1 MRSVKFMRAAKT
13 SYIVLSALYCVFGVL
28 LIAVPDFSMKLLG
41 ILVGCMMIGFGAVKL
56 MGYFSR
62 DLYRLAFQFDL
73 AYGILLIVL
82 GLIVLVRPVQL
93 VSFFCL
99 VLGICIL
106 ADGLFKIQAASDSKR
121 FGLRPWWLILTL
133 AIVACLA
140 GLLLVFSPMDGARAL
155 LAGAE
160 RLGVERPAQRV
171 LTGLAYALGLSMVVL
186 GLYGAWL
193 GHVNLSLLCA
203 GPYLAYAAHASGV
216 AQSVRRMQRAQD
228 AARKLAEGRMMP
240 VGAYACAGPPSRLTL
255 ARMAGRLS
263 DLRYHLLL
271 VVDPDTGRI
280 SESMTEG
287 ELTQRLF
294 HTQEQAQGR

>member
-41 ILVGCMMIGFGAVKL
+41 ILVGCMMIGFGAV
-56 MGYFSR
+56 
-62 DLYRLAFQFDL
+62 YRLAFQFDL

-133 AIVACLA
+133 AIMACLA
-140 GLLLVFSPMDGARAL
+140 GLLLVFRPMDGARAL
-155 LAGAE
+155 LVL
-160 RLGVERPAQRV
+160 LGIA
-171 LTGLAYALGLSMVVL
+171 M
-186 GLYGAWL
+186 
-193 GHVNLSLLCA
+193 
-203 GPYLAYAAHASGV
+203 
-216 AQSVRRMQRAQD
+216 
-228 AARKLAEGRMMP
+228 LAEGILNLC
-240 VGAYACAGPPSRLTL
+240 VACSMIKIIR
-255 ARMAGRLS
+255 
-263 DLRYHLLL
+263 HQQ
-271 VVDPDTGRI
+271 PDVLDAEFYEKRG
-280 SESMTEG
+280 
-287 ELTQRLF
+287 
-294 HTQEQAQGR
+294 